1 MPHYNM
7 SSVSHFDHVYMLKDI
22 LDNETD
28 KLRYIEEFYI
38 PEDDYPDESDRIT
51 LHYATANE
59 SFQIVEKLIQ
69 KGASINVKDKYGNSP
84 IFYSVIRDD
93 YQEVLRLFIRNGA
106 KVNFTNNKGQTIS
119 DRRKEVIKISEDYHV
134 SLETIRKH
142 LMED

>member
-1 MPHYNM
+1 M